1 MFREFAYEKNTIEIL
16 QIPRVSRNIIYIYI
30 YTLVV
35 EKLMD
40 QKGHIDGHVFSFFPF
55 HRRATL
61 KCSKEGRDTPR
72 ISRWTCSTRNQGQS
86 RHFFSAN
93 GEGNR
98 ELRQKESVYRPGFN
112 LNNSNHHFEQI
123 RVKVKEIFPSNLENF
138 HKFIYKKEGG
148 KGKGL

>member
-16 QIPRVSRNIIYIYI
+16 QIPRVSRNIIYI
-30 YTLVV
+30 LVV

-72 ISRWTCSTRNQGQS
+72 ISR
-86 RHFFSAN
+86 
-93 GEGNR
+93 
-98 ELRQKESVYRPGFN
+98 
-112 LNNSNHHFEQI
+112 
-123 RVKVKEIFPSNLENF
+123 
-138 HKFIYKKEGG
+138 
-148 KGKGL
+148 